1 MNNPIEEL
9 EEKFKEIQNSHN
21 QLIESKNDRI
31 TLQKSIINIQ
41 DKLLEHHVDNN
52 KRLKK
57 VLIAFAIWIIVSTII
72 NILHLL

>member
-1 MNNPIEEL
+1 MNNTIEEL
-9 EEKFKEIQNSHN
+9 EEKFKEVQNTQN
-21 QLIESKNDRI
+21 KLFEKMNDRI

-41 DKLLEHHVDNN
+41 DKLLEHHVDDN